1 MCNCTGLIRENKMSK
16 NWNLTGGVIITGS
29 LLWEDHLNNRVNR
42 KNWRNYHLD
51 KKSKIMVKL
60 PIRYGR
66 YSDKGIYT
74 MVFSNN
80 CQRYKKLG
88 TGYIFPFKS
97 NPINNFRQ
105 LVLKSIAM
113 SRAEGMHGKFCG
125 VTSNGEIWGKMGI
138 LFNNSKIDKKTKEN
152 ILSGWGAKISAPSIG
167 LPPCDFKFLKNE
179 KACITNKGE
188 LDIKWVEPV
197 EKRDSQKVSRFDFLI
212 AAATKPEH
220 NTINTKRYPNVQEIA
235 ISVNNDTQR
244 FYFINNVKAGIT
256 TFQDNAILNEL

>member
-1 MCNCTGLIRENKMSK
+1 MSK
-16 NWNLTGGVIITGS
+16 NWNLTGGVIIIGS

-80 CQRYKKLG
+80 RQRYKKLG

-97 NPINNFRQ
+97 NPINNFKQ
-105 LVLKSIAM
+105 LALKSIAM

-125 VTSNGEIWGKMGI
+125 VTNNGEIWGKMGI
-138 LFNNSKIDKKTKEN
+138 LFNNSKIDIRTKES
-152 ILSGWGAKISAPSIG
+152 ILSSWGAKISASSIG
-167 LPPCDFKFLKNE
+167 LSSGDFKFLKNE
-179 KACITNKGE
+179 KSCITNKGE
-188 LDIKWVEPV
+188 LDINWVEPV
-197 EKRDSQKVSRFDFLI
+197 DNRDSKKVSGFDFLI
-212 AAATKPEH
+212 AAVTKPKH
-220 NTINTKRYPNVQEIA
+220 NTINMKRYPNVQEIA
-235 ISVNNDTQR
+235 VSVNRDAQR
-244 FYFINNVKAGIT
+244 FYFIKNVQAGIT
-256 TFQDNAILNEL
+256 TSQDNAILNEL